1 MLNEQQSPLDSYM
14 QQNSI
19 FYKGTPGNI
28 YNSGVDE
35 YYIQREGYS
44 TQYYNGN
51 DGEQADD
58 DCNACY
64 NPNPPWWCS
73 DPSNQC
79 YDAAVPIE
87 PGFFMLTLS
96 FLFGIILIQKR
107 FGFSKV

>member
-1 MLNEQQSPLDSYM
+1 M

-44 TQYYNGN
+44 SQYY
-51 DGEQADD
+51 DGEQGDD

-79 YDAAVPIE
+79 
-87 PGFFMLTLS
+87 F
-96 FLFGIILIQKR
+96 QKR

>member
-44 TQYYNGN
+44 TQYY
-51 DGEQADD
+51 DGEQ
-58 DCNACY
+58 
-64 NPNPPWWCS
+64 PKPTVVVFW
-73 DPSNQC
+73 
-79 YDAAVPIE
+79 PI
-87 PGFFMLTLS
+87 
-96 FLFGIILIQKR
+96 
-107 FGFSKV
+107 

>member
-1 MLNEQQSPLDSYM
+1 MYDPKKDPAFINNPYLTDYGFVYDGNNEQ
-14 QQNSI
+14 
-19 FYKGTPGNI
+19 G
-28 YNSGVDE
+28 
-35 YYIQREGYS
+35 
-44 TQYYNGN
+44 
-51 DGEQADD
+51 DD

-73 DPSNQC
+73 DPTNQC
-79 YDAAVPIE
+79 YEAAVPVE